1 MFPLYQVL
9 EKIVVLL
16 PLFGTISAVLF
27 LLWGAYW
34 ILLQKKP
41 ELRSEQKFSRQ
52 ILMLALGVVGL
63 VVVALALP
71 VDQSTRNQIIGLIG
85 ILISGILAFSSTTII
100 GNLMAG
106 VMPRITM
113 PFKTGDFIRIGDHFG
128 RVAERGLFDTEIQTD
143 HRELVALPN
152 SYLISKPVTVV
163 RSSGT
168 IISINL
174 SLGYDT
180 HHSRIEELLSEA
192 AREAGLDDPFVQL
205 IELGDHAIT
214 YRVSGLLSEVK
225 ELLTARSN
233 LARKVLDHLH
243 GEKIEIVSPSFVNQR
258 RLAEGTQILPSQII
272 EPVVLDST
280 LPEAIVFDKAEQAEQ
295 KDKRRQLLETQ
306 LQELKAQLA
315 SVESEGKPALEESIK
330 HIRQQIVEL
339 ESPAPNQDP
348 QQGGKESPPPEPVQ
362 GPRS

>member
-1 MFPLYQVL
+1 MSLLNHLIEKVLVFFPL
-9 EKIVVLL
+9 IGTICVVL
-16 PLFGTISAVLF
+16 FF
-27 LLWGAYW
+27 LWGGFW
-34 ILLQKKP
+34 ILLQKRP
-41 ELRSEQKFSRQ
+41 DLGSEEKLPRQ
-52 ILMLALGVVGL
+52 LLLLALAVGGII
-63 VVVALALP
+63 AIILALP
-71 VDQSTRNQIIGLIG
+71 VGVSTRNQIIGLIG

-106 VMPRITM
+106 VMLRMTM
-113 PFKTGDFIRIGDHFG
+113 PFKTGDFIRIENHFG

-180 HHSRIEELLSEA
+180 HHSRLEELLLEA
-192 AREAGLDDPFVQL
+192 AREAGLGDPFVQL

-225 ELLTARSN
+225 ELLTVRSN
-233 LARKVLDHLH
+233 LARKVLDRLH

-258 RLAEGTQILPSQII
+258 RLAEGTQILPTQII

-280 LPEAIVFDKAEQAEQ
+280 LPEAIIFDKAEQAEQ
-295 KDKRRQLLETQ
+295 RDKLRHQWETQ
-306 LQELKAQLA
+306 LQELKVRLTAA
-315 SVESEGKPALEESIK
+315 EGAEKQNLENTIA
-330 HIRQQIVEL
+330 EL
-339 ESPAPNQDP
+339 RKKIAELKAPVAPQDP
-348 QQGGKESPPPEPVQ
+348 GKSPQESQPTEPVQ
-362 GPRS
+362 GPR